1 MEFRIL
7 ASGTSA
13 SPEDTEALGYGLGQ
27 LLPAG
32 SLIALHGDL
41 GTGKTCLVRGLARGL
56 GLVHPVSSPSYTLMQ
71 THEGGRLP
79 LHHFDAWMEGRQK
92 AFLGDGALEAWEGDG
107 ISVVEWAERVQDWLP
122 DPHVVITLGYPKEGR
137 SMNERHIQ
145 VGIRGQ
151 GSMPWL
157 EEGLEALR
165 QGGNLTWFE
174 PKKPGEGEPQP
185 PRGVG
190 GSVD

>member
-1 MEFRIL
+1 MELRII
-7 ASGTSA
+7 ASCVSPSA
-13 SPEDTEALGYGLGQ
+13 EDTEALGHGLGQ
-27 LLPAG
+27 IVPAG
-32 SLIALHGDL
+32 LLIALHGDL

-56 GLVHPVSSPSYTLMQ
+56 GLERPISSPSYTLMQ
-71 THEGGRLP
+71 THEGGRLS

-92 AFLGDGALEAWEGDG
+92 AFLGDGALETWEGEG
-107 ISVVEWAERVQDWLP
+107 ISVVEWAERVGDWLP
-122 DPHVVITLGYPKEGR
+122 DPHVVITLRYPEEGR

-157 EEGLEALR
+157 EVGLEALK
-165 QGGNLTWFE
+165 QGGNLAWMD
-174 PKKPGEGEPQP
+174 PKKPEEGEPQP

-190 GSVD
+190 GNVD